1 MNLTASK
8 QRIFIIEERA
18 NPSTDFFVLPAALS
32 CQAHIIRCRF
42 NELASVAEL
51 SGATVLFVRYIPNSW
66 AKLVTKARKTLASVV
81 LFMDDDVLDIQA
93 SRGTP
98 WLYRLKL
105 ARLSACKYNWLKQQ
119 QAELWVSTPYLQQK
133 YADWPAK
140 LLLPSPIGAQ
150 TDLCRVFY
158 HGTASHRADIRWL
171 QPVIDQALRQ
181 DSRLVFEIIG
191 DHRVN
196 RLYRKLPRVNVIHTM
211 QWPSYQAFLGL
222 QPRHIGLNPLLPS
235 PFNQARSYTK
245 FFDITRCG
253 AVGIYS
259 PNSICADIISHQHD
273 GLIVDLDQQA
283 WVDAIIQLANNPPLR
298 QTLLNNAEEKV
309 KNLAEQARQSHQG
322 LLD

>member
-1 MNLTASK
+1 
-8 QRIFIIEERA
+8 
-18 NPSTDFFVLPAALS
+18 
-32 CQAHIIRCRF
+32 
-42 NELASVAEL
+42 
-51 SGATVLFVRYIPNSW
+51 
-66 AKLVTKARKTLASVV
+66 
-81 LFMDDDVLDIQA
+81 MDDDVLDTQA

-140 LLLPSPIGAQ
+140 LLLPSPIAAQ

-181 DSRLVFEIIG
+181 DSRLVLEIIG

-283 WVDAIIQLANNPPLR
+283 WVDAIIQLANNPSLR
-298 QTLLNNAEEKV
+298 QTLLNNAQEKV